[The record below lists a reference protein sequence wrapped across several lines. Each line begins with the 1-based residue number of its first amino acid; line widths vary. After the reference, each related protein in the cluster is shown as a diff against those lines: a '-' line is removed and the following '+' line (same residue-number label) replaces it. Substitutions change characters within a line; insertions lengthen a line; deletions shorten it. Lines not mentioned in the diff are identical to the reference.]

1 MNNSSRVLGSHRK
14 ALWNA
19 KSFVLLLFFL
29 FQLVGVVK
37 FSAADTIQDDA
48 LVIQQAIW
56 VLEVKGAIGPASAD
70 YIIRGMNS
78 AAEANA
84 SLVVLLLDTP
94 GGLDM
99 AMRDIVQAI
108 LASKVPV
115 ATFVYPKG
123 ARAASAGTFILYA
136 SHFAAMAPATNL
148 GAATPVQI
156 GAPQLPKQTEK
167 EENHKS
173 ESKEGGNQDS
183 PNDAHTT
190 MERKQINDAV
200 AYIKGLAKERNR
212 NSQWAEQAVRNAASL
227 TAKEALKEK
236 VIDFI
241 ANDLEDLVTQ
251 LHLKQVA
258 INEATVTLE
267 VAGKPLHYVKPDW
280 RNRFLQV
287 ITDPNIAYI
296 LMLIGIYGL
305 ILEFYNPGI
314 GVAGITG
321 AICLLLAAYAFQMLP
336 FNWTGFGLIIL
347 GALLMLAEAFSPSF
361 GILGIG
367 GIVAF
372 ILGSIMLI
380 DSPEVPYQVGLPV
393 IAAFTLVSILVFIV
407 TLKMLITSRRQP
419 VVSGINT
426 IVGRSGV
433 VISDFDQQGMVK
445 VDGEL
450 WKAVTDLPLKQGD
463 NIIVKAVSG
472 LTLTVI
478 RGET

>member
-1 MNNSSRVLGSHRK
+1 MRTHVKVLCYVKRLF
-14 ALWNA
+14 AL
-19 KSFVLLLFFL
+19 LLLFFL
-29 FQLVGVVK
+29 TQIVAVTSLEATETTEGDV
-37 FSAADTIQDDA
+37 TP
-48 LVIQQAIW
+48 IQQAVW

-70 YIIRGMNS
+70 YIIRGVED
-78 AAEANA
+78 AAVANA

-136 SHFAAMAPATNL
+136 SHIAVMAPATSL

-156 GAPQLPKQTEK
+156 GAPQVPKQTEK
-167 EENHKS
+167 EEQNKATD
-173 ESKEGGNQDS
+173 KEGNKQQ
-183 PNDAHTT
+183 PADAQTT
-190 MERKQINDAV
+190 MQRKQINDAV

-212 NSQWAEQAVRNAASL
+212 NSEWAEQAVRNAASL
-227 TAKEALKEK
+227 TAKEALKK
-236 VIDFI
+236 NVIDLI
-241 ANDLEDLVTQ
+241 ANDVADLIKQ
-251 LHLKQVA
+251 LHLKKVA
-258 INEATVTLE
+258 VNESKVLLE

-296 LMLIGIYGL
+296 LMLIGLYGL

-367 GIVAF
+367 GVIAF
-372 ILGSIMLI
+372 VLGSIMLV

-393 IAAFTLVSILVFIV
+393 IAAFTLVSILLFMV
-407 TLKMLITSRRQP
+407 TLRLLIMSRRQP
-419 VVSGINT
+419 VVSGITT
-426 IVGRSGV
+426 IVGRSGI
-433 VISDFDQQGMVK
+433 VINNFNDQGMVK

-450 WKAVTDLPLKQGD
+450 WKAVTDTPLKQGEK
-463 NIIVKAVSG
+463 ITVKAVNG
-472 LTLTVI
+472 LILTVE
-478 RGET
+478 RGDN

>member
-1 MNNSSRVLGSHRK
+1 M
-14 ALWNA
+14 
-19 KSFVLLLFFL
+19 LFFL
-29 FQLVGVVK
+29 IEAVEAPSL
-37 FSAADTIQDDA
+37 SAAEFIEDDIMPVKGA
-48 LVIQQAIW
+48 VW
-56 VLEVKGAIGPASAD
+56 VLKVKGAIGPASAD
-70 YIIRGMNS
+70 YIIRGVED
-78 AAEANA
+78 AAVGNA

-108 LASKVPV
+108 LASTVPV

-136 SHFAAMAPATNL
+136 SHIAVMAPATSL

-156 GAPQLPKQTEK
+156 GTPQSSKPTEK
-167 EENHKS
+167 EEQNKTTGKKAN
-173 ESKEGGNQDS
+173 KEAS
-183 PNDAHTT
+183 IDAQTT
-190 MERKQINDAV
+190 MQRKQINDAV

-212 NSQWAEQAVRNAASL
+212 NSEWAEQAVRNAASL
-227 TAKEALKEK
+227 TAKEALKK
-236 VIDFI
+236 NVIDLI
-241 ANDLEDLVTQ
+241 ANDVTDLIKQ
-251 LHLKQVA
+251 LHMKKVA
-258 INEATVTLE
+258 VNESNIMLE
-267 VAGKPLHYVKPDW
+267 VADKPLHYVKPDW

-296 LMLIGIYGL
+296 LMLIGLYGL

-336 FNWTGFGLIIL
+336 FNWAGFGLIIL
-347 GALLMLAEAFSPSF
+347 GALLMLAEAFAPSF

-372 ILGSIMLI
+372 VLGSIMLV

-393 IAAFTLVSILVFIV
+393 IMAFTLVSVLLFIV
-407 TLKMLITSRRQP
+407 TLRLLIMSRRQP
-419 VVSGINT
+419 VVSGIAT

-433 VISDFDQQGMVK
+433 VISNFNDQGMVK

-450 WKAVTDLPLKQGD
+450 WKAVTDIPLNRGD
-463 NIIVKAVSG
+463 KITVKAVNG
-472 LTLTVI
+472 LILTVE
-478 RGET
+478 RGDN